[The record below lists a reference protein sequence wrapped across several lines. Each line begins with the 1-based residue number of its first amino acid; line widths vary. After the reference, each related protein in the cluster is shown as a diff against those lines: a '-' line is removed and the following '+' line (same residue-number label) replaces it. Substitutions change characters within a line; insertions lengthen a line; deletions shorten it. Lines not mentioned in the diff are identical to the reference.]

1 MLINLSVWAKI
12 MKIFAL
18 HVNAHQRVTS
28 TAEDFSSQTDRMD
41 MHIQWIPGRLLPKLL
56 VSFLSGFMNEMAMIA
71 GMEVFASVC
80 KHGFPFTK
88 ADLRTVTAE
97 CPVCQ

>member
-1 MLINLSVWAKI
+1 
-12 MKIFAL
+12 MKIFAM

-41 MHIQWIPGRLLPKLL
+41 MHIQWIPGSLLPKLL

-71 GMEVFASVC
+71 GMEVFAWVC

-88 ADLRTVTAE
+88 ADLGTVTAE
-97 CPVCQ
+97 CPICK